1 MGVVAKGNV
10 INDFAV
16 QIVAIMLQLYGELK
30 LSLLLFMLISISF
43 ITTCVYAKLLT
54 KELVFTMKD
63 VAQILVKACPQ
74 ILTSNVAHLHLFV
87 VMTLNLIFVMY
98 LAYATRMQNLI
109 MYMMILSLDR

>member
-1 MGVVAKGNV
+1 LGVVAKGNV

-54 KELVFTMKD
+54 KEFVFTMKD